1 MQIDKLNLEVGKTY
15 SALMKGY
22 EIDDEEGKVY
32 VFEDE
37 IIKIEIIEK
46 PEYVMIDD
54 GPNGELIKTKLTGH
68 LLESHWYLV
77 ENFTTGTR
85 QWFSVLHREII
96 NELTNAAICNVDSAV
111 SITH

>member
-15 SALMKGY
+15 SALMKGC
-22 EIDDEEGKVY
+22 EFDDLEGNLH

-37 IIKIEIIEK
+37 VTQIEIVEK
-46 PEYVMIDD
+46 PKYVMIDD

-85 QWFSVLHREII
+85 QWFSVLHREV
-96 NELTNAAICNVDSAV
+96 EAIFCN
-111 SITH
+111 

>member
-1 MQIDKLNLEVGKTY
+1 MHIDKLNLEIGQTY
-15 SALMKGY
+15 STLIKGY
-22 EIDDEEGKVY
+22 EMDDLEGNLY

-37 IIKIEIIEK
+37 VIKIEIFEK

-77 ENFTTGTR
+77 KNFTTGTK

-96 NELTNAAICNVDSAV
+96 NIPFEPSV
-111 SITH
+111 SLI